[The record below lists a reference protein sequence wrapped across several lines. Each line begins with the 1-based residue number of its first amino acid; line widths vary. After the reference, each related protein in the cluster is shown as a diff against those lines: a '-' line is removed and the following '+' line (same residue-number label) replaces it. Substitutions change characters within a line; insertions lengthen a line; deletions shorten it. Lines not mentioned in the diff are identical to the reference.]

1 MSLTIGI
8 IREGKIPPDTRVP
21 LTPAQCHH
29 IQQAYGIGIRVQSA
43 PSRCYT
49 DQEYRDAGIAVVED
63 VSDCGI
69 LMGVKEVPVD
79 QLIPGKTYFFFSH
92 TIKKQA
98 HNRALLRAILDRRIR
113 LIDYETL
120 TDERGER
127 LIAFGRFAGMVG
139 AHNALYTYGA
149 RTSSFHLPRMKDCRD
164 YEEAK
169 AIYSTLDLPPVRI
182 VLTGTG
188 RVAGGCVAV
197 LEDMGIERL
206 SPAAFLEEAG
216 NDRPVY
222 TQLGSREYTRRRDG
236 LPFDKAHFYA
246 NPGEYV
252 SNFAPY
258 AAVADIFING
268 IYWDTRAP
276 AFFSAEEMATPS
288 FNPRVIADVTCD
300 IAPESS
306 VPSTLRASTI
316 QDPVY
321 GYDPRTQKEIAAYSP
336 DGIDIMA
343 IDNLPNELPRDAS
356 QAFGTQFIE
365 HVLTE
370 LTGEGD
376 SSVLSR
382 ATIAEGGRLTAKFS
396 YLSDFVGETAPS

>member
-21 LTPAQCHH
+21 LTPAQCRH
-29 IQQAYGIGIRVQSA
+29 IQKAYGIGIRVQSA
-43 PSRCYT
+43 PTRCYA
-49 DQEYRDAGIAVVED
+49 DQEYRDAGMAVVDD
-63 VSDCGI
+63 VSDCDI

-79 QLIPGKTYFFFSH
+79 QLVPGKTYFFFSH

-98 HNRALLRAILDRRIR
+98 HNRALLRAVLDRRIR

-139 AHNALYTYGA
+139 AHNALYTYGE
-149 RTSSFHLPRMKDCRD
+149 RTGGFHLPRMKDCRD

-169 AIYSTLDLPPVRI
+169 GIYRSLSLPPVRI

-188 RVAGGCVAV
+188 RVAGGAVAV
-197 LEDMGIERL
+197 LEDVGIQRL
-206 SPAAFLEEAG
+206 SPEAFLQNTVIDG
-216 NDRPVY
+216 PVY
-222 TQLGSREYTRRRDG
+222 TQLGSREYTRHREG
-236 LPFDKAHFYA
+236 LPFDKAQFYA

-276 AFFSAEEMATPS
+276 AFFTAAEMAAPS

-321 GYDPRTQKEIAAYSP
+321 GYDPRTQKEIAAYNP
-336 DGIDIMA
+336 EGIDIMA

-370 LTGEGD
+370 LIGD
-376 SSVLSR
+376 SDSPVLAR
-382 ATIAEGGRLTAKFS
+382 ATIAEEGRLTDNFN
-396 YLSDFVGETAPS
+396 YLSDFAGETSSS